1 MRIYVERP
9 AKKPGRFAGEWLK
22 AETTRDEMATEAQA
36 LLADPRDTIIAV
48 KIFNDRWGQ
57 FEPVTFGPGW
67 SLDGTRKVT
76 TWQNVPTAASTTA
89 PSTTKP
95 ICTTAPVA
103 ATASTA
109 ARGVGRMKAI
119 ATVHSRRIIKEK
131 KSDE

>member
-1 MRIYVERP
+1 
-9 AKKPGRFAGEWLK
+9 
-22 AETTRDEMATEAQA
+22 MATEAQA

-76 TWQNVPTAASTTA
+76 TWQNVPTAASTTS
-89 PSTTKP
+89 PSTTRP

-109 ARGVGRMKAI
+109 ARGAGKTSR
-119 ATVHSRRIIKEK
+119 TVSARNRRITKGR